1 MTDLQLDVARRLGRE
16 GGEGDLN
23 SASDQVLDGNEF
35 NVNKVG

>member
-16 GGEGDLN
+16 GGKGDLN